1 MSQVGLVAQFT
12 TLALLLVA
20 LTGSGLGVSG
30 AVLAEI
36 VPVLLLG
43 PLASSVVNRLPR
55 RRVMMTANLVRV
67 VLTGTLAV
75 WHEQAA
81 VAYAVAFGLSVG
93 QTFFGSGGNCS
104 GPAGYGLAPMAGIH
118 G

>member
-1 MSQVGLVAQFT
+1 VTASPRSRGLRPLLARPGYRRLWLARTVSQVGDVAQFT

-43 PLASSVVNRLPR
+43 PLAGSVVDRLPR
-55 RRVMMTANLVRV
+55 S
-67 VLTGTLAV
+67 TLD
-75 WHEQAA
+75 
-81 VAYAVAFGLSVG
+81 
-93 QTFFGSGGNCS
+93 
-104 GPAGYGLAPMAGIH
+104 
-118 G
+118 